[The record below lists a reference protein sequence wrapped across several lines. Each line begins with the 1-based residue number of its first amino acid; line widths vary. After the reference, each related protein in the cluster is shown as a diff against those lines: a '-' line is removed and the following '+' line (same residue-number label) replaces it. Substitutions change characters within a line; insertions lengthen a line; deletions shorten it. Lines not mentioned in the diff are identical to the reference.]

1 MQRTM
6 LKSKIHRARL
16 TATELR
22 YEGSVGIDR
31 LLMEAADILPGE
43 QVHVLNVSNG
53 SRIVTYAIPAP
64 EGYGEIALKGA
75 AARSGQVGDEVIILS
90 YCALADEDARQ
101 STARVVHVDSGNRM
115 AHARTR
121 QIADAMT
128 TSSETRRGQATAA
141 IRACPRHVRRR

>member
-1 MQRTM
+1 MKGTAHMQRTM

-16 TATELR
+16 TATELL

-31 LLMEAADILPGE
+31 LLMDAADILPGE

-64 EGYGEIALKGA
+64 AGSGEIALKGA

-90 YCALADEDARQ
+90 YCSLNNDDVRKF
-101 STARVVHVDSGNRM
+101 TARVVHVDRENR
-115 AHARTR
+115 A
-121 QIADAMT
+121 
-128 TSSETRRGQATAA
+128 EPAA
-141 IRACPRHVRRR
+141 

>member
-64 EGYGEIALKGA
+64 EGSGEIALKGA

-90 YCALADEDARQ
+90 YCSLNDEDAREF
-101 STARVVHVDSGNRM
+101 TARVVHVDRENRM
-115 AHARTR
+115 EPTGRDT
-121 QIADAMT
+121 
-128 TSSETRRGQATAA
+128 
-141 IRACPRHVRRR
+141 